1 MPQVILTPEQ
11 RRVQL
16 VSREPA
22 PPSTPGTAAVL
33 FSFPNLRKGGE
44 HRVRMSWLFDR
55 YAVETQVTPAKVP
68 PYVTGSNLYRTFT
81 APDLL
86 VPSTNPEIVKA
97 AAAAVGGE
105 KNPYLRARR
114 LYDWQLAQLSW
125 SSTVR
130 DGDALLALRMK
141 RADGVRLRVAVLRA
155 AARRGHPGPHGVR
168 GPRRRDSGSPACAIS
183 GTSFTSRASAG
194 FPWTRCWATSAPS
207 CPPTRQGPLTRRQMP
222 GRTTSATWT
231 TGTSP
236 SPRGWRR

>member
-11 RRVQL
+11 RKVQL

-22 PPSTPGTAAVL
+22 PAFDPGNGAVL
-33 FSFPNLRKGGE
+33 FSFPNLRKGDE

-55 YAVETQVTPAKVP
+55 YSVETQVTPAKVP

-97 AAAAVGGE
+97 ATAAVGSE

-130 DGDALLALRMK
+130 DGDAVLALRMK
-141 RADGVRLRVAVLRA
+141 RADAFGYASLYCALLRA
-155 AARRGHPGPHGVR
+155 AGIPARMVSGVLVGGDRAAGHAPLLGRVLHRDPRLDSRRPAAGRRALPRARRLG
-168 GPRRRDSGSPACAIS
+168 RDP
-183 GTSFTSRASAG
+183 
-194 FPWTRCWATSAPS
+194 
-207 CPPTRQGPLTRRQMP
+207 
-222 GRTTSATWT
+222 
-231 TGTSP
+231 
-236 SPRGWRR
+236 